1 MHSITLE
8 PSGPPTITRTEV
20 AADSVYLH
28 WSSPTQ
34 ENQNGVIIGYTV
46 VIRSVQVRN
55 ISIASDS
62 TEYTLEAADPYTDYQ
77 LSVAAVT
84 SVGQGPFSAAV
95 HVKTLPAGTYEPLH
109 N

>member
-8 PSGPPTITRTEV
+8 PSSPPTITRTEV

-28 WSSPTQ
+28 WSPPTQ

-62 TEYTLEAADPYTDYQ
+62 TEYTLEADPYTDYQ

-95 HVKTLPAGTYEPLH
+95 HVKTLPAGTYEPPQ